1 MGELAPA
8 GREPL
13 RGAPGRRVRALAD
26 FWWLVLAAVAAPLGD
41 GAGRANWGGL
51 ARVRVFSKK
60 LLRCGGVFFGWDW
73 GLGEAGVDGRA
84 GGCPPDRIRGRR
96 VRVLGECDGSRRGGV
111 LWGADLVGW
120 GGWRVGWLGGME
132 RVGAWSL
139 GRGCG
144 GMMAGPRGRAAGR
157 GVAGGSGGR
166 GI

>member
-60 LLRCGGVFFGWDW
+60 LLRCGGVFFGWDR
-73 GLGEAGVDGRA
+73 GLGEAGVDRRA
-84 GGCPPDRIRGRR
+84 GGCPPGRVRGRPGR
-96 VRVLGECDGSRRGGV
+96 LLGGCDGSWGGGV
-111 LWGADLVGW
+111 LWGADSAGW
-120 GGWRVGWLGGME
+120 GDWRTRRRGGTD

-139 GRGCG
+139 GRGCV
-144 GMMAGPRGRAAGR
+144 GMMAVPRGRAARR